1 MHRILSSISAR
12 LARPEPAPVAAM
24 SSTSMSSAEY
34 WSQYKVDSP
43 SSIFDS
49 VEASLRHYAWRNA
62 QYPGYIELMPVDKAD
77 GLTVLDFGCGP
88 GNDIVGFGHFS
99 KPGKLFGADV
109 SPLALQFARR
119 RAALH
124 NINAEFVQLNEAR
137 IGLPLPDNSVDLIHS
152 SGVVHHT
159 PDPVG
164 ILREL
169 KRVLRPDGRMQIMV
183 YHRDSIWMHLYVA
196 YLKMIVEGEG
206 TTFDRATAF
215 RRSTDGPDCPIS
227 NCYSVAE
234 FTALAAQVG
243 LRCVFAGAS
252 MSLHEMKLMG
262 RRYEAIESKALDPES
277 RDFLSNLTFDKRQW
291 PHHNGAVAGINA
303 CFRICHA

>member
-12 LARPEPAPVAAM
+12 LARPEPAPTAAA
-24 SSTSMSSAEY
+24 SAAAMSSAEY

-49 VEASLRHYAWRNA
+49 VDASLRHYAWRNA

-99 KPGKLFGADV
+99 KTKKLFGADV
-109 SPLALQFARR
+109 SPLALGFARR

-124 NINAEFVQLNEAR
+124 NIGAEFVQLNEAR
-137 IGLPLPDNSVDLIHS
+137 IGLPLADSSVDLIHS

-169 KRVLRPDGRMQIMV
+169 KRVLRPDGHMQIMV

-196 YLKMIVEGEG
+196 YVRMIVEGEG
-206 TTFDRATAF
+206 AAFDRATAF

-227 NCYSVAE
+227 NCYTVAE
-234 FTALAAQVG
+234 FIALTAQAG
-243 LRCVFAGAS
+243 LRCEFAGAS
-252 MSLHEMKLMG
+252 MSLLEMKLLS
-262 RRYEAIESKALDPES
+262 RRFEAIESKVFDPES
-277 RDFLSNLTFDKRQW
+277 RDFLSSLTFDNRQW
-291 PHHNGAVAGINA
+291 PYHNNAVAGINA
-303 CFRICHA
+303 CFRLYHA